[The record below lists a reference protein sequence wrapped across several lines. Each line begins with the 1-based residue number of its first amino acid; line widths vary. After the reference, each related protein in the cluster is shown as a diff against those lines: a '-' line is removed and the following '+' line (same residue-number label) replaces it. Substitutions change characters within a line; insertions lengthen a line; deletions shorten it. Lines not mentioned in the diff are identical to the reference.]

1 MLIVIITGD
10 GRDSPGQLVVT
21 GRAEAVQTV
30 GQQ

>member
-10 GRDSPGQLVVT
+10 GKDSAGQLVVT
-21 GRAEAVQTV
+21 GQAEAVQTV